1 MTIGSDEVL
10 FNAGDY
16 LVRRGRLDQ
25 RRGHLYV
32 SAYTLLFPRGT
43 PARRTIDEPETGSGQ
58 VIVA

>member
-1 MTIGSDEVL
+1 
-10 FNAGDY
+10 
-16 LVRRGRLDQ
+16 
-25 RRGHLYV
+25 LYV